1 MKPAILIPACFAA
14 LLLGAAAPAPSIE
27 QAWKAGWDR
36 ANKEYVAAPHAT
48 LKIQDAAYLHDG
60 EQAVLQ
66 GKAGQ
71 AGSYHWNYDRSAKGV
86 LTVALH
92 GGKIA
97 ATMNGKSVD
106 ASAIAKNIPVDK
118 DVDVSG
124 QPTQVSAGVDG
135 WRIFV
140 YSQKNPAVN
149 KFPGV
154 IYFPY
159 DPAWRV
165 SAHFTPDPKLP
176 ARVFRT
182 SRGTGKQF
190 HHAGDAHFTLQGKKV
205 TLPLYSGS
213 NVPKQ
218 ISEFSAFFTDDL
230 TGHDTYGAGRYVD
243 IADFGKFPPSII
255 IIDFNDAYNPLCA
268 ISSHFTCPIATDNI
282 AMPVKAGE
290 RDLHFAH

>member
-1 MKPAILIPACFAA
+1 MRAANPIFACLASV
-14 LLLGAAAPAPSIE
+14 LLGAAAPAPSIE
-27 QAWKAGWDR
+27 QAWKAGWDD
-36 ANKEYVAAPHAT
+36 ANKHYVSDPHAI
-48 LKIQDAAYLHDG
+48 LKIQDSAYLRDG

-66 GKAGQ
+66 GKTGQ
-71 AGSYHWNYDRSAKGV
+71 PGSYRWNHDAKATGV
-86 LTVALH
+86 LTVALR
-92 GGKIA
+92 GGKIS
-97 ATMNGKSVD
+97 ATMNGKPVD
-106 ASAIAKNIPVDK
+106 PAAIAKSIPVDK

-124 QPTQVSAGVDG
+124 QPTQIGAGVDG

-140 YSQKNPAVN
+140 FNQKNPAAG

-165 SAHFTPDPKLP
+165 TAQFTADPKLP
-176 ARVFRT
+176 PRVFRT
-182 SRGTGKQF
+182 SRGTDKQF
-190 HHAGDAHFTLQGKKV
+190 YHVGDARFTLQGKKV
-205 TLPLYSGS
+205 ILPLYSGS
-213 NVPKQ
+213 NDRKQ

-243 IADFGKFPPSII
+243 ISDFEKFPPSTIS
-255 IIDFNDAYNPLCA
+255 IDFNDAYNPLCA